1 MEVIDKNFWEKR
13 WENNETGWDAGTI
26 TAPLKAY
33 FDQLKDKNIK
43 ILIPGCGNAHEAE
56 YLFEQ
61 GFKNTYIIDIAPQA
75 LESFSKRVPHFP
87 KENLICDDFFNHQNQ
102 YDLIVEQ
109 TFFCALD
116 PTLRDNY
123 IKKMNELLKPNGKL
137 VGLLFNIPLNTT
149 HPPFGGNKEEYQKQ
163 FSPFFNFKYF
173 ENCYNS
179 IKPRENNELFVVL
192 EKK

>member
-1 MEVIDKNFWEKR
+1 MEVIDKNYWEKR

-26 TAPLKAY
+26 TTPLKQY

-56 YLFEQ
+56 YLFNE
-61 GFKNTYIIDIAPQA
+61 GFKHTYIIDLVPQA
-75 LESFSKRVPHFP
+75 LESFSKRVPNFP
-87 KENLICDDFFNHQNQ
+87 KENLICGDFFNHQNQ

-116 PTLRDNY
+116 PILREAY
-123 IKKMNELLKPNGKL
+123 INKMHALLNPTGKL
-137 VGLLFNIPLNTT
+137 IGLLFNIPLNTA

-163 FSPFFNFKYF
+163 FAPFFHFKHF
-173 ENCYNS
+173 ETCYNS
-179 IKPRENNELFVVL
+179 IKPRENNELFIVF
-192 EKK
+192 EKR

>member
-1 MEVIDKNFWEKR
+1 MEVIDKNYWEKR

-26 TAPLKAY
+26 TTPLKEY
-33 FDQLKDKNIK
+33 FDQLKDKNSK

-61 GFKNTYIIDIAPQA
+61 GFKNTYIIDIASQA
-75 LESFSKRVPHFP
+75 LASFSIRVPNFP
-87 KENLICDDFFNHQNQ
+87 AENLICDDFFNHQNQ

-116 PTLRDNY
+116 PKLRDNY

-173 ENCYNS
+173 ENCHNS
-179 IKPRENNELFVVL
+179 IKPRENNELFFVF